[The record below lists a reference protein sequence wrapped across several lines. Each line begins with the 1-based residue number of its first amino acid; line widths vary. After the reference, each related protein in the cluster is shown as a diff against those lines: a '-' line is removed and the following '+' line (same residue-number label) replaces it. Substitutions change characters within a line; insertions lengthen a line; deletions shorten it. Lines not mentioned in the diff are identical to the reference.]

1 MAVEVSLVKKIRHE
15 IAEKR
20 MKAQEEMRNLNM
32 SHSALS
38 TVVNQVLRAKQK
50 KIEQDAKKETRAIVM
65 VVLNSFFNFWLRL
78 PEILVFVLSSN
89 SIFQSSD
96 FSLLL
101 FKKIPDFSNI
111 MVSVSFLAYI
121 LTFSTNVLIY
131 YFFNTKFKQL
141 FAFSKSYVKKR

>member
-1 MAVEVSLVKKIRHE
+1 
-15 IAEKR
+15 
-20 MKAQEEMRNLNM
+20 MKAEEEMRNLNKN
-32 SHSALS
+32 SSAQS
-38 TVVNQVLRAKQK
+38 TVVNTVLRAKQK

-65 VVLNSFFNFWLRL
+65 VVLNSCFNFWLRL
-78 PEILVFVLSSN
+78 PEIFVFIVSSN
-89 SIFQSSD
+89 SIFQSYE

-101 FKKIPDFSNI
+101 NKIPDLSNI